1 MTLRKRMGR
10 LFGLAALRAVTLVV
24 RVLPLPAALKLG
36 SALGSLLR
44 MFARKRYRVALKN
57 LRIAFGSSL
66 SESERD
72 RIAKASFRHFGMFA
86 MESIKFGY
94 LSREEVAKRIYVS
107 PEDMR
112 EFEEIMKQGRGC
124 LLITGHLG
132 NFEIAGRWITDRGY
146 ELFALA
152 RRARDRGTT
161 DEMTRTR
168 ERMGIKVITIDKSIK
183 PVLAGLKRN
192 ACLAIVC
199 DQNATD
205 VFVPFFGRLTG
216 TVDGPAR
223 IALRMGAPMLFFYCV
238 RDGKGGYVIRSAGH
252 YQAEATGD
260 NEKDVARV
268 MTEVNKRLEAIIRA
282 EPEQWLWFHDRWKSS
297 PQTEE
302 EQAVAAA

>member
-1 MTLRKRMGR
+1 MTLRKMGR

-252 YQAEATGD
+252 YQAEATSD